1 MDVPMNQEELRD
13 DNHDNVVND
22 VNLRFMY
29 MFMFFM
35 RIMTQNPPAAV
46 GEC

>member
-1 MDVPMNQEELRD
+1 
-13 DNHDNVVND
+13 
-22 VNLRFMY
+22 MY

-46 GEC
+46 GECWGAID